1 MSAAADHA
9 ENTTPGQAFIKS
21 CMGRTL
27 CVTVSDGRLFEG
39 ELRCVDNACNLV
51 MAMAFE
57 YRGHP
62 EDEAVRRERRMVG
75 TVVVPGKHI
84 TRIEISELHF
94 Q

>member
-1 MSAAADHA
+1 
-9 ENTTPGQAFIKS
+9 
-21 CMGRTL
+21 
-27 CVTVSDGRLFEG
+27 
-39 ELRCVDNACNLV
+39 